1 MYTAQHLLSSI
12 NTSLNLRHDLWL
24 QGGSEMGIHHSNG
37 LLCATM
43 ELLNIY
49 VCNTGNVV
57 L

>member
-37 LLCATM
+37 LLCATK